1 MVCVAGQKL
10 PGLST
15 IWLAMAGVPCLA
27 MASVGC
33 TCMSWQIHDHQ
44 MVWSMT
50 IEGLKIDDA
59 IPWRQ
64 RGAPSITIEGLK
76 IWLQKRCSQEIPHG
90 GNEGNLTKATFTTMS
105 GRQPCVGSRKR
116 RRERRWQMPHGLRLR
131 FAEGSDVQGT
141 GFHICGSYGL
151 SEISLSLQLK
161 PPLYPYPYTPHL
173 PSPRHL

>member
-50 IEGLKIDDA
+50 IEGLKI
-59 IPWRQ
+59 
-64 RGAPSITIEGLK
+64 
-76 IWLQKRCSQEIPHG
+76 WLQTRCSQEIPHG